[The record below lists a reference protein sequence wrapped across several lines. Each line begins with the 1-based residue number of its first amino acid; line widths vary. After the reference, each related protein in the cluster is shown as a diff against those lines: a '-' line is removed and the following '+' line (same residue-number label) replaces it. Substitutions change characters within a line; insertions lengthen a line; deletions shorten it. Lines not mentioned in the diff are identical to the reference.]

1 MLRYEII
8 ITSIQSRDTNA
19 IIITFEIH
27 AKQTQSDSS
36 SSDRDNICR
45 LVEGANLG
53 SKVNV
58 TSKETSNGKT
68 EQNKV
73 IEVLVESEVI

>member
-1 MLRYEII
+1 ML
-8 ITSIQSRDTNA
+8 SRR
-19 IIITFEIH
+19 
-27 AKQTQSDSS
+27 SDSY

>member
-1 MLRYEII
+1 MQLLLPLKSML
-8 ITSIQSRDTNA
+8 SRR
-19 IIITFEIH
+19 
-27 AKQTQSDSS
+27 SDSY